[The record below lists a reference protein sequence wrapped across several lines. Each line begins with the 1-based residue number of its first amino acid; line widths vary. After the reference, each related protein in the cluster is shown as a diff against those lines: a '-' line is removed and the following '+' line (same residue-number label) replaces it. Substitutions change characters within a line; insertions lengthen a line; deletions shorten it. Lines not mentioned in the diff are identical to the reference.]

1 VNLTEGEASGLSGP
15 DVLRLFIEVADAE
28 RERCAALAEEYG
40 TRLTTSGKHN
50 EAMVAITIAAQIRAR
65 K

>member
-1 VNLTEGEASGLSGP
+1 MNLSEGEASGLSGP
-15 DVLRLFIEVADAE
+15 DVLRLFTEVADAE

-40 TRLTTSGKHN
+40 TRLTASGKHG
-50 EAMVAITIAAQIRAR
+50 EAMACLTIAAQIRAR